1 MMCDLCNLLV
11 KTIKYTL
18 ELRKNKLL
26 LNYSLITKTNNTNKA
41 SIHLMV

>member
-1 MMCDLCNLLV
+1 MMCDLRNLLV

-26 LNYSLITKTNNTNKA
+26 LNLQLTKTNNTNKA

>member
-1 MMCDLCNLLV
+1 MMCDLRNLLV

-26 LNYSLITKTNNTNKA
+26 LNYSLLKQIILIKLVF
-41 SIHLMV
+41 I